1 MKLKPCPFCGKET
14 TDIVDCSETTCA
26 FAIDCFCAETCLNKM
41 YAVVCNRTKGGC
53 GATGGYYRTK
63 EEAIEAWNRRA
74 NELDQR

>member
-1 MKLKPCPFCGKET
+1 MKLKSCPHCEKET

-26 FAIDCFCAETCLNKM
+26 FAIDCFCTETCLNKM

-63 EEAIEAWNRRA
+63 EEAIEAWERRA
-74 NELDQR
+74 NET